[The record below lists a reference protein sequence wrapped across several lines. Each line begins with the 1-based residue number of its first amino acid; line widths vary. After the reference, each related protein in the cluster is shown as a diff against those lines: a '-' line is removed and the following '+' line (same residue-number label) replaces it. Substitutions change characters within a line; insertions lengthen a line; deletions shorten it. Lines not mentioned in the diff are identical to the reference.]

1 LKKNSL
7 FNSEE
12 AVLET
17 ANTVLEQ
24 NKTASTINKNDYI
37 FLRKSYKKI
46 YKQLKLLVKMGDI
59 QQNKLNKLNEKLDNQ
74 NILIKKTFGRYLSDD
89 IVECILDSPQGAAL
103 GGEKRVVTILL
114 TDIRGFTAI
123 TERETAENIVGMLN
137 IYLEI
142 MTEIIFKYG
151 GTIDEFIGDSIL
163 VIFGA
168 PLKSKDHADRS
179 IACAIEMQNAM
190 NLVNKKNF
198 ALGFPEI
205 EMGIG
210 VNTGELIVGNI
221 GSDKRAKYAV
231 VGSNV
236 NLASRIESYTVGGQI
251 FISESTLDMCQNKI
265 KIDSYFEAKPKGV
278 AKSIKIYDISA
289 IEGSIK
295 KYLNIK
301 KDKYIML
308 KKNIPINISC
318 FDGKH
323 GTDEVFKGNILK
335 INTREALIKTQKII
349 PQFTNLNI
357 SLVKNISLK
366 KKTTLY
372 GKITNKL
379 DNKNNAVNCEYN
391 VRFTSVPENFG
402 EIIKRYEE

>member
-1 LKKNSL
+1 L
-7 FNSEE
+7 E
-12 AVLET
+12 ASNL
-17 ANTVLEQ
+17 VLEQ
-24 NKTASTINKNDYI
+24 SKTASIINKNDYI
-37 FLRKSYKKI
+37 ALRKSYKKI

-168 PLKSKDHADRS
+168 PLKSKDHADRA

-190 NLVNKKNF
+190 DLVNKKNLE
-198 ALGFPEI
+198 LGFPEI

-251 FISESTLDMCQNKI
+251 FISESTLNICKNKI
-265 KIDSYFEAKPKGV
+265 KINSDFEAKPKGV
-278 AKSIKIYDISA
+278 AKTIKIYEISG

-295 KYLNIK
+295 KYLNVK
-301 KDKYIML
+301 KSKYIIL
-308 KKNIPINISC
+308 KNNIPIKISC

-323 GTDEVFKGNILK
+323 GTDEIFKGDILK
-335 INTREALIKTQKII
+335 LNTHEALIKTQKII
-349 PQFTNLNI
+349 TQFTNLNI
-357 SLVKNISLK
+357 SFIENTLLG
-366 KKTTLY
+366 KKTVLY
-372 GKITNKL
+372 GKIINKP
-379 DNKNNAVNCEYN
+379 DNKSDAGDFEYK

-402 EIIKRYEE
+402 DIIKQYE